1 MKINPTLSLFSALI
15 LAFIFGF
22 SLSSNFEFP
31 YETNQFSSVLVDNE
45 PLIKGS
51 EQNLASVS
59 SDQIYGD
66 LNNIDTTF
74 PAPAAPMPAHWWDSL
89 ECGIKPEH
97 LLKMIANYIEEN
109 NDEIF
114 TVIEL
119 FDNVVIEFEE
129 ETFKG
134 KYAIYTRDDNII
146 KLTGDVSIES
156 PTRLLTGN
164 ELIADIDNN
173 KRILNSANK
182 ESLVEVLLENNAN
195 D

>member
-1 MKINPTLSLFSALI
+1 MVKYSLKVRWNLSLTSKLFFFISFLFFFSNAYTESYVKAGESLI
-15 LAFIFGF
+15 
-22 SLSSNFEFP
+22 
-31 YETNQFSSVLVDNE
+31 
-45 PLIKGS
+45 
-51 EQNLASVS
+51 
-59 SDQIYGD
+59 
-66 LNNIDTTF
+66 
-74 PAPAAPMPAHWWDSL
+74 WDS
-89 ECGIKPEH
+89 ENKSYIANGDVEFKNDKFIAFAD
-97 LLKMIANYIEEN
+97 KMIANYIEEN

-119 FDNVVIEFEE
+119 FENVVIEFEE